1 MLSKAKSFFLNEK
14 IIQQVRY
21 LNIHEHQSL
30 SLFRDYKIT
39 VPRGCPAATPRAAA
53 DCALSLGDDVD
64 YVVKA
69 QVLAGGRGMGFFKEN
84 NFQGGVH
91 VCESIEQVKQ
101 VASKMLGHTIVTKQ
115 TGPEGKLCGEVLVCE
130 RFYIRKERYFAIVND
145 RASGGPVL
153 IGSSVGGTSIEEIA
167 ERHPNS
173 ILKLPLDIEKG
184 LSDDEARKFAEGL
197 GFTETKL
204 DQAAQTIG
212 SLYKLFIERDC
223 TLLEIN
229 PFAETHDGRVIVCDA
244 KINFDDN
251 AKFRQA
257 SIHDLRDVTQ
267 EDDREIQASRYDLNY
282 VGLDG
287 DIGCLVNGAGLA
299 MATMD
304 VIKLNGGNP
313 ANFLDV
319 GGGATRRQVLEAF
332 RILHNDPKVQSILVN
347 IFGGIMRCDIISLG
361 IIAASQELGIA
372 KPLVV
377 RLEGTNKDQA
387 MSIIEDSGLRMQF
400 TDDLNLAAKRAVK
413 MAEIVRLAKSANLD
427 ISFNL

>member
-1 MLSKAKSFFLNEK
+1 
-14 IIQQVRY
+14 
-21 LNIHEHQSL
+21 
-30 SLFRDYKIT
+30 
-39 VPRGCPAATPRAAA
+39 
-53 DCALSLGDDVD
+53 
-64 YVVKA
+64 
-69 QVLAGGRGMGFFKEN
+69 
-84 NFQGGVH
+84 
-91 VCESIEQVKQ
+91 
-101 VASKMLGHTIVTKQ
+101 MLGHTIVTKQ